1 ISHHGG
7 WPSFWCDRN
16 IRSVL
21 LLAQKMAAFE
31 ELGLLPE
38 LGEAVAE
45 MNWELPTAIQC
56 DAVPAILGGGDVL
69 IAAETGS
76 GKTGAFSLPVTQIAY
91 ETRKDGGGKR
101 NIAKKDEKVS
111 LNTRDRDVGLAID
124 ENGLRCESRA
134 PKVWNGA
141 RANGSV
147 RGRGR
152 YYYEVDIV
160 RDGLCRVGWSTERAN
175 LNLGTDNES
184 WGFGGTGKKSHNRRF
199 DDYGESFTMGDTLG
213 CLLDLE
219 ERTISWSKNG
229 LVFPAAFSL
238 PPSSDAFFPAVLL
251 QSSALLCNFGSTP
264 FKFLPKGWTGVT
276 SAASLS
282 FRYAPIHTPSLRAHK
297 NPLAMILSPTY
308 ELVEQTLANIN
319 LFAAKL
325 TDPPVRTV
333 RVAGGGDTRQI
344 IDRIDEGVEIVV
356 GTPARVCDLV
366 ESGGIPVEGIRFLIL
381 DEADQMV
388 SQQSARMIERL
399 MEKLPRV
406 TLDGKR
412 LQIIVCSATLHNQQ
426 VKQFADRYMH
436 FPAWIDLKGME
447 SISETVHHVVCPV
460 DPANDKQWI
469 RVMHSANRLE
479 DDGVHMRNEVRPGS
493 ATEETLS
500 FGTKI
505 LKGIYVLKAIE
516 ALEMKTAI
524 IFCRTKQQ
532 CDQMEAYLRAN
543 GHDAS
548 SLHGDRSPEERRDTL
563 SRFKTG
569 RLAFLICTDVAAR
582 GLDVA
587 AIPFVIN
594 VTLPDEKTQY
604 IHRVGRVGRADRM
617 GLSISLVSDFKE
629 KVWYHTC
636 KNRGVNCTNRRDVS
650 DKGCTIWYNEKQL
663 LGDIE
668 EHLGMTISTVDSDLR
683 IPVDEMDGR
692 VVYGAK
698 RSTKASGTSYADRLK
713 SSVAQLAD
721 LERNLQTSYLTITQY

>member
-1 ISHHGG
+1 
-7 WPSFWCDRN
+7 FF
-16 IRSVL
+16 
-21 LLAQKMAAFE
+21 KMAAFE

-38 LGEAVAE
+38 LGEAVSE

-91 ETRKDGGGKR
+91 ETRKDKGVTKST
-101 NIAKKDEKVS
+101 ISKDEKVS
-111 LNTRDRDVGLAID
+111 LNTRDRDIGLAID
-124 ENGLRCESRA
+124 ENGMRCESRA

-141 RANGSV
+141 RANASV
-147 RGRGR
+147 TGKGK
-152 YYYEVDIV
+152 YYYEVEIV
-160 RDGLCRVGWSTERAN
+160 RDGLCRVGWSTERAR
-175 LNLGTDNES
+175 LDLGTDNES
-184 WGFGGTGKKSHNRRF
+184 WGFGGTGKRSHNRRF
-199 DDYGESFTMGDTLG
+199 DDYGQSFTMGDTLG
-213 CLLDLE
+213 CLLDLDE
-219 ERTISWSKNG
+219 KTISWSKNG
-229 LVFPAAFSL
+229 LIFPPAFSL
-238 PPSSDAFFPAVLL
+238 SSSIDSFFPAVLL

-264 FKFLPKGWTGVT
+264 FKYLPKSFTGVS
-276 SAASLS
+276 SAPSSVLS
-282 FRYAPIHTPSLRAHK
+282 FRSIPVHTATPRAHK
-297 NPLAMILSPTY
+297 NPLAMIVEPTY
-308 ELVEQTLANIN
+308 ELVEQTLSNIN
-319 LFAAKL
+319 LFGAKL
-325 TDPPVRTV
+325 NDPPIRTV
-333 RVAGGGDTRQI
+333 RVAGGGDTKQI
-344 IDRIDEGVEIVV
+344 IDRIEEGVEIVV

-366 ESGGIPVEGIRFLIL
+366 ESGGIPIESIRFVIL
-381 DEADQMV
+381 DEADQII

-447 SISETVHHVVCPV
+447 SISDTVHHVVCPV
-460 DPANDKQWI
+460 DAANDKQWI
-469 RVMHSANRLE
+469 RIMHSDNRLE
-479 DDGVHMRNEVRPGS
+479 DDGVHLKKDVRPGT

-500 FGTKI
+500 LGTKV
-505 LKGIYVLKAIE
+505 LKGIYVLKAIQV
-516 ALEMKTAI
+516 LEMKSAI

-532 CDQMEAYLRAN
+532 CDHMETYLRAN
-543 GHDAS
+543 GYDAS

-569 RLAFLICTDVAAR
+569 KLSFLICTDVAAR

-594 VTLPDEKTQY
+594 VTLPDDKSQY

-617 GLSISLVSDFKE
+617 GLSISFVSHFKE

-636 KNRGVNCTNRRDVS
+636 KNRGVNCSNRNDVS
-650 DKGCTIWYNEKQL
+650 TKGCTIWYNEKQL

-668 EHLGMTISTVDSDLR
+668 EHIGMTIATVDSDLR
-683 IPVDEMDGR
+683 IPVDDIDGR
-692 VVYGAK
+692 VIYGAK
-698 RSTKASGTSYADRLK
+698 RTNKATGTSYADRLK
-713 SSVAQLAD
+713 SSVSQLAD
-721 LERNLQTSYLTITQY
+721 LERNLQTSYLTMTQY